1 MYRTLHLALLAV
13 LFFLSSCS
21 TRQVPERQALSI
33 ITEKDQ
39 LLSTTNLEYSDA
51 SVVGAGASL
60 IKSTGS
66 LDEFHREVRDIEG
79 VTFNDAT
86 GTLSIQ
92 QYILFDF
99 NSYKPKKSAI
109 KPLSKIVEAFNKLD
123 NAILHITGHTDN
135 VGSSNYNQRLSE
147 RRAETIRLIL
157 VELGI
162 SEDKLEVS
170 GDGELSPVSS
180 NDTEEGRALN
190 RRVEFKVI
198 Q

>member
-1 MYRTLHLALLAV
+1 MHRIMTLALAAALLLPA
-13 LFFLSSCS
+13 CS
-21 TRQVPERQALSI
+21 TKQVPERQAGSI

-51 SVVGAGASL
+51 SVVGSGASL
-60 IKSTGS
+60 IKSINS
-66 LDEFHREVRDIEG
+66 LDEFHRSVKSIEG
-79 VTFNDAT
+79 VTFDDAT

-92 QYILFDF
+92 QNILFDF

-109 KPLSKIVEAFNKLD
+109 KPLSEIVEAFNKLD
-123 NAILHITGHTDN
+123 DATLLVVGHTDN
-135 VGSSNYNQRLSE
+135 IGSTHYNQSLSE
-147 RRAETIRLIL
+147 RRADTIRQIL

-162 SEDKLEVS
+162 SEDKIEVR
-170 GDGELSPVSS
+170 GEGELSPISN
-180 NDTEEGRALN
+180 NDTEEGRSLN